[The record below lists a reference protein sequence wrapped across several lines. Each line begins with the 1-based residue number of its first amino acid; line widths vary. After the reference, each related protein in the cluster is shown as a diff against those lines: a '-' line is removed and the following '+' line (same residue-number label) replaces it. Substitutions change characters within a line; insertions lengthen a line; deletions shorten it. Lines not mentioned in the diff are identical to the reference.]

1 MSIGLQTI
9 PSPGIRSLN
18 NVTGNGAN
26 IDLISTDSSVTITP
40 DNIAKTVNLTVNP
53 STSDNFS
60 YSIVATGTTV
70 TIPVNQQ
77 MLVYEDLEIQGT
89 GDLIVNGE
97 FVILD

>member
-9 PSPGIRSLN
+9 PSPGIRSIN

-26 IDLISTDSSVTITP
+26 IDLISTDTSVTITP
-40 DNIAKTVNLTVNP
+40 DNIGKTVNLEVNVAA
-53 STSDNFS
+53 TRNFS
-60 YSIVATGTTV
+60 YNIIASGTTV
-70 TIPVNQQ
+70 TIPIDQQ